1 MTTIDT
7 FTPVKAAGLGLGLS
21 AVNPKNLLIT
31 VGAAAAIAQT
41 GAGAGGA
48 AVALAVFVVLA
59 TIGPAVPLIIDV
71 ALGDRSA
78 APLTG
83 LRGWMAA
90 HNTAIMCVLLV
101 LIGVKLIGDGV
112 TVLTT

>member
-41 GAGAGGA
+41 GTGAGGA

-78 APLTG
+78 VALTG